1 MHSKQ
6 RRTLRPLTLSA
17 LLLAALA
24 SLSGCAKEAQEPL
37 RFGLLPDSDSLP
49 FLVAKAEGLFEAQ
62 GLSVELV
69 QFTSP
74 VERDAAFQAGAVD
87 GVISDLIAA
96 ALAAQGGFDVR
107 VTSVTDGRYGIVSA
121 PGSSAELAALKG
133 KAVGLS
139 SNTIIQYLVDT
150 AIARAG
156 MAWGDI
162 ERMAVPKIPV
172 RMELLV
178 GGQVAA
184 AGLPEPFLTVA
195 RQRGGALI
203 ASCEDYELDAAI
215 VLFDKKALDAKAGAI
230 IKLYKA
236 YWQAAQNI
244 NGNPDAYRDF
254 LVKEAKFPAEI
265 RDAYVFVTYRKP
277 ALPAL
282 GNVEAAL
289 AWMRG
294 NGLLTAAIEAKALL
308 DDRAVRGW

>member
-1 MHSKQ
+1 MHYTL
-6 RRTLRPLTLSA
+6 RTLYRSLTILALTA
-17 LLLAALA
+17 LLA
-24 SLSGCAKEAQEPL
+24 LSGCAKEAPRPL

-49 FLVAKAEGLFEAQ
+49 FMVAKAEGLFEAQ
-62 GLSVELV
+62 GALIELV

-96 ALAAQGGFDVR
+96 ALGTQGGFDLR
-107 VTSVTDGRYGIVSA
+107 VTSVTDGRYGIVAA
-121 PGSSAELAALKG
+121 PGQPSELSALKG

-150 AIARAG
+150 AIERAG
-156 MAWGDI
+156 MAQGDI
-162 ERMAVPKIPV
+162 ERTAVPKIPV

-195 RQRGGALI
+195 RQRGGSLV

-230 IKLYKA
+230 TKLYKA
-236 YWQAAQNI
+236 YWQAAQKI
-244 NGNPDAYRDF
+244 NANPDAYRDF
-254 LVKEAKFPAEI
+254 LVKEAKFPAET
-265 RDAYVFVTYRKP
+265 RDAFVFVTYRKP
-277 ALPAL
+277 VLPAL
-282 GNVEAAL
+282 KNVEAAL

-294 NGLLTAAIEAKALL
+294 NGLLTASLEAKSLL
-308 DDRAVRGW
+308 DDRAIRGW

>member
-1 MHSKQ
+1 MFRKN
-6 RRTLRPLTLSA
+6 TNTLTLS
-17 LLLAALA
+17 LLMAA
-24 SLSGCAKEAQEPL
+24 LSGCAKEAPLPL

-49 FLVAKAEGLFEAQ
+49 FMVAKAEGLFEAQ

-96 ALAAQGGFDVR
+96 ALATQGGFDVR

-121 PGSSAELAALKG
+121 PGGSAELNSLKG

-150 AIARAG
+150 AIERAG
-156 MAWGDI
+156 MARGDI

-195 RQRGGALI
+195 QQRGAALI
-203 ASCEDYELDAAI
+203 ASCEEYKLDAAI

-230 IKLYKA
+230 TKLYKA
-236 YWQAAQNI
+236 YWQAAQKI
-244 NGNPDAYRDF
+244 NANPDAYRDF
-254 LVKEAKFPAEI
+254 LVHEAKFPAET
-265 RDAYVFVTYRKP
+265 RDAFVFVSYRKP
-277 ALPAL
+277 VLPAL
-282 GNVEAAL
+282 QNVEAAL

-294 NGLLTAAIEAKALL
+294 NGLLTADLEAKSLL
-308 DDRAVRGW
+308 DDRALRGW

>member
-1 MHSKQ
+1 MHYTPRALYRS
-6 RRTLRPLTLSA
+6 LTILA
-17 LLLAALA
+17 LTAFLA
-24 SLSGCAKEAQEPL
+24 LSGCAKEAQGPL

-69 QFTSP
+69 QFMSP

-87 GVISDLIAA
+87 GVVSDLIAA
-96 ALAAQGGFDVR
+96 ALAAQGGFEVR

-133 KAVGLS
+133 KTVGLS

-195 RQRGGALI
+195 RRRGGSLV
-203 ASCEDYELDAAI
+203 ASCEEYELDAAI
-215 VLFDKKALDAKAGAI
+215 VLFSKKALDAKAGAI
-230 IKLYKA
+230 TKLYKA
-236 YWQAAQNI
+236 YWQAAQKI

-254 LVKEAKFPAEI
+254 LVKEAKFPEEI
-265 RDAYVFVTYRKP
+265 RDAYVFVSYRKP
-277 ALPAL
+277 VLPAL
-282 GNVEAAL
+282 DNVEAAL

-294 NGLLTAAIEAKALL
+294 NGLLTAAIEAKGLL